1 MKLNEVIIKPHLSK
15 ILKERGWTQNQLA
28 AKTGVN
34 QASISRFDTQTRH
47 DDRHLFAISN
57 ALGCKI
63 EDLFEVEKLD
73 EKSK

>member
-1 MKLNEVIIKPHLSK
+1 MKLNEVIIKPRLSK
-15 ILKERGWTQNQLA
+15 ILKERGWTQSQLA
-28 AKTGVN
+28 EKTGVN

-47 DDRHLFAISN
+47 DDRHLFAISS

-73 EKSK
+73 AKSK